1 VGIPIKFSHQT
12 ILSSVEELEITSINP
27 SPSTSSAN
35 IEIIPLM
42 LLEMTCSVKFSEPSF
57 SHQDNVVSRSEADKI
72 SISPSLSISIAN
84 TELAPLA
91 MLEMTCSVKFSEPS
105 FSHHAIVSSL

>member
-1 VGIPIKFSHQT
+1 
-12 ILSSVEELEITSINP
+12 
-27 SPSTSSAN
+27 
-35 IEIIPLM
+35 M